1 MRLLGLI
8 ALAVVLVTSCAPAPT
23 VTPTL
28 PPPTETPAPTEVPA
42 TATAALAPAALAGPQ
57 AGSSMLWMDGAEL
70 LYIPAGEFSM
80 GNDQASTPV
89 KTVYLDPFW
98 IYSTLV
104 TNKMYA
110 QCVAT
115 GNCAPPAQEVG
126 SPVYSNPLYG
136 DFPVVG
142 VTWDMA
148 ANYCGWGQGQ
158 LPSEAQ
164 WEKAARGDDGAV
176 YPWGLADPSCS
187 VVNSEGCLGHTSSV
201 LDFPDGRS
209 PYGAYDMAG
218 NVFQWVNDFYDEH
231 AYDSM
236 PARNPTGPASGSSHV
251 LRGSSY
257 ETEKVLLA
265 SAVRH
270 FGASAYHSSELGFR
284 CAVAQPA
291 ALAPYCQLNS
301 YVPTGAGPSG

>member
-1 MRLLGLI
+1 
-8 ALAVVLVTSCAPAPT
+8 
-23 VTPTL
+23 
-28 PPPTETPAPTEVPA
+28 
-42 TATAALAPAALAGPQ
+42 
-57 AGSSMLWMDGAEL
+57 
-70 LYIPAGEFSM
+70 
-80 GNDQASTPV
+80 
-89 KTVYLDPFW
+89 
-98 IYSTLV
+98 
-104 TNKMYA
+104 MYT

-148 ANYCGWGQGQ
+148 ANYCGWAQAQ
-158 LPSEAQ
+158 LPTEAQ
-164 WEKAARGDDGAV
+164 WEKAARGADGAV

-187 VVNSEGCLGHTSSV
+187 VVNSEGCLGHSSSV

-218 NVFQWVNDFYDEH
+218 NVFQWVKDFYDEH

-236 PARNPTGPASGSSHV
+236 AARNPTGPASGSSHV

-257 ETEKVLLA
+257 ETEKALLS

-284 CAVAQPA
+284 CAVAAAQRHWLRTASSIRMCQQAQALQTTRANSHSWERRIPTVLGARASPRSPSRMRRHTALRRPA
-291 ALAPYCQLNS
+291 TIAAMPL
-301 YVPTGAGPSG
+301 

>member
-8 ALAVVLVTSCAPAPT
+8 ALTVVLVTACAP
-23 VTPTL
+23 TPTATPTSL
-28 PPPTETPAPTEVPA
+28 PPTQSPPPTEVSA
-42 TATAALAPAALAGPQ
+42 TATPALAPAALAGPQ

-70 LYIPAGEFSM
+70 VYIPSGDFTM
-80 GNDQASTPV
+80 GNDQGSTPV

-98 IYSTLV
+98 IYSTPV
-104 TNKMYA
+104 TNKMYT

-148 ANYCGWGQGQ
+148 ANYCGWAQGQ

-164 WEKAARGDDGAV
+164 WEKAARGADGAV
-176 YPWGLADPSCS
+176 YPWGLAAPSCS
-187 VVNSEGCLGHTSSV
+187 VVNFEGCLSHSSSV

-209 PYGAYDMAG
+209 PYGVYDMAG

-231 AYDSM
+231 AY
-236 PARNPTGPASGSSHV
+236 
-251 LRGSSY
+251 
-257 ETEKVLLA
+257 
-265 SAVRH
+265 
-270 FGASAYHSSELGFR
+270 ELDGR
-284 CAVAQPA
+284 AQPHW
-291 ALAPYCQLNS
+291 PRFR
-301 YVPTGAGPSG
+301 